1 MRTSKRILGS
11 TNERTNLSATSRRS
25 LITGLALATLVIA
38 GGVAN
43 PTHAGTSS
51 APPVAEC
58 SDFACE
64 K

>member
-11 TNERTNLSATSRRS
+11 KNERTKLSATSRRS
-25 LITGLALATLVIA
+25 VVTGLALVTLVIA

-43 PTHAGTSS
+43 PTHAGTLP

-58 SDFACE
+58 SDFGCE